1 MKKIG
6 LLLMAGMFIAFTSCK
21 KDEET
26 SVYKN
31 GTYKAEE
38 SAFSHG
44 WKAFM
49 DAEISGDKVV
59 SVNFDYVDS
68 TGNLK
73 SETTPT
79 TYPMDPHPSSW
90 IPEYDTQLLNT
101 QISPEYAEI
110 DGVSGATHGMHS
122 ANALMEAIL
131 NAAKTGDTSLQ
142 IVAIE

>member
-6 LLLMAGMFIAFTSCK
+6 LLLMAGMFVAFTSCK

-49 DAEISGDKVV
+49 EAEISGDKLV
-59 SVNFDYVDS
+59 SVNFDYADS

-73 SETTPT
+73 SETTAD
-79 TYPMDPHPSSW
+79 TYPMNPHPSSW
-90 IPEYDTQLLNT
+90 LPEYETQLMNT
-101 QISPEYAEI
+101 VIVPEYTEI
-110 DGVSGATHGMHS
+110 DGVSGATGGMHS
-122 ANALMEAIL
+122 ANGLMEAVL
-131 NAAKTGDTSLQ
+131 KAAKDGDTSTQ
-142 IVAIE
+142 IVV